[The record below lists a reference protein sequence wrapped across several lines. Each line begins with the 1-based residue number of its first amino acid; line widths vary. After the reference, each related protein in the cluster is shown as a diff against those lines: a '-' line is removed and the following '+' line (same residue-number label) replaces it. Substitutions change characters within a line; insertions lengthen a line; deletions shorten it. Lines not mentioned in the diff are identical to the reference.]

1 MLAATPEAEA
11 PTLPPCQEVEPG
23 APRCCTFMDYMTD
36 VPMDDA
42 GKRSGLSYGA
52 MTGIGTAALT
62 AIGAGVGALV
72 ASKSRGKGALI
83 GGVAGAAASAVTVAV
98 FTKKWKDAGGRA
110 GQPGACAAAP
120 AAMQQT
126 ASYGKPLRG
135 PPQAGIR
142 PCARGP
148 CHAAW
153 GGAHSRS
160 SRRRSSCGLL
170 ERPGV

>member
-1 MLAATPEAEA
+1 MLAATPEAETE

-83 GGVAGAAASAVTVAV
+83 GGAAGAAASAVTVAV

-135 PPQAGIR
+135 APRGSGPAHVALATLRGVGHT
-142 PCARGP
+142 PARLVVG
-148 CHAAW
+148 HRV
-153 GGAHSRS
+153 GS
-160 SRRRSSCGLL
+160 
-170 ERPGV
+170 